1 MDKGIVVPLAL
12 FFSVVYALKLL
23 VDARL
28 RYLFWKG
35 GSTPE
40 AVSALFA
47 GEERLRRQGGLRLGI
62 VSLTLGGALL
72 AVQLVGVPLLSVGG
86 LAALLLALGLG
97 NIAAFVCAEALSRR
111 PGQPDASSGPAGVT
125 G

>member
-35 GSTPE
+35 GSSAE
-40 AVSALFA
+40 AVAALFA
-47 GEERLRRQGGLRLGI
+47 GEERLRREGALRLG
-62 VSLTLGGALL
+62 VVALAVGGGLLLADATGAALL
-72 AVQLVGVPLLSVGG
+72 STAGV
-86 LAALLLALGLG
+86 AMLLLALGVG
-97 NIAAFVCAEALSRR
+97 NIAAYVVAQALVRR
-111 PGQPDASSGPAGVT
+111 P
-125 G
+125 

>member
-28 RYLFWKG
+28 RYLFWRG

-40 AVSALFA
+40 AVAALFA
-47 GEERLRRQGGLRLGI
+47 GEERLRRLGMLRLGV
-62 VSLTLGGALL
+62 VSVVVAGG
-72 AVQLVGVPLLSVGG
+72 
-86 LAALLLALGLG
+86 LLLADATGTALLSASGLAILLMTLGLG
-97 NIAAFVCAEALSRR
+97 NLAAFGLGEILSRR
-111 PGQPDASSGPAGVT
+111 ERG
-125 G
+125 

>member
-12 FFSVVYALKLL
+12 FFSVVYALKLM

-40 AVSALFA
+40 AVAALFA
-47 GEERLRRQGGLRLGI
+47 GEERLRRMGSLRLG
-62 VSLTLGGALL
+62 VVCVVVAGGLLLAHATGTALLSTPGVGLLLLTLGLGH
-72 AVQLVGVPLLSVGG
+72 
-86 LAALLLALGLG
+86 LAAFGLG
-97 NIAAFVCAEALSRR
+97 EILSRR
-111 PGQPDASSGPAGVT
+111 DAR
-125 G
+125 